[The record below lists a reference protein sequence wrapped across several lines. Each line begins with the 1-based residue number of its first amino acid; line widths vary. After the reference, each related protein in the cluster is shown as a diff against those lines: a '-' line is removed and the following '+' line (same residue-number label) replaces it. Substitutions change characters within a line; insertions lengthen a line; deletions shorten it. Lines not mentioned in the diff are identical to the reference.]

1 MLRAEPGHVE
11 YQTAPSGP
19 VRTPWGRRQEWATWN
34 TRAPDKDGLVGYAS
48 ERQMWSGEFIYG
60 ATSTVAWGHHQPTVL
75 IQLPRLHPEERH
87 LVGFL

>member
-60 ATSTVAWGHHQPTVL
+60 ATSTVAWGLLPTGPLALAEPQPDN
-75 IQLPRLHPEERH
+75 PSKPD
-87 LVGFL
+87 